1 MAKYELTKEASE
13 DLYRIW
19 YYTVNTWS
27 EHQADK
33 YYSILIASFRII
45 AEKPK
50 EIGKSYDVIYPG
62 LKGERVGKH
71 IVFFIP
77 RNDKATL
84 IVRVLHEK
92 MDFKHHLNDK
102 L

>member
-1 MAKYELTKEASE
+1 MAKYELTKEATE

-19 YYTVNTWS
+19 DYTVDTWS
-27 EHQADK
+27 EQQADK
-33 YYSILIASFRII
+33 YYSQLIASFRMI
-45 AEKPK
+45 AEKPT
-50 EIGKSYDVIYPG
+50 ETGKSYDVIYPG

-92 MDFKHHLNDK
+92 MDFKRHLQG
-102 L
+102 